1 MLERC
6 CNYLKQCR
14 DNVAKLC
21 CAKNRRCESSCV
33 TSPLVLLE
41 QTGKDKG
48 LPLFTCHT
56 SIKTDCQRANGL
68 DEWKHFHL
76 SDNVFSTKVLIGD
89 TIFTSPNGD
98 GTAILSGHPSHAKVS
113 PLAVQRKYLH
123 FSVILRPWVMVRP
136 SRNEPATLVIDLG
149 HRAPKL

>member
-48 LPLFTCHT
+48 HVTRLSKLTVNAR
-56 SIKTDCQRANGL
+56 TDWMNEKSKHYS
-68 DEWKHFHL
+68 DKHFE
-76 SDNVFSTKVLIGD
+76 KLIG
-89 TIFTSPNGD
+89 ILGFY
-98 GTAILSGHPSHAKVS
+98 TAGQLKNP
-113 PLAVQRKYLH
+113 
-123 FSVILRPWVMVRP
+123 
-136 SRNEPATLVIDLG
+136 RNFM
-149 HRAPKL
+149 KKNNF